1 MFGRVCL
8 QRKVSHHE
16 AVRVGEVNGQLHHAV
31 RDGRAGRVPERHG
44 RYETKPSVQLQV
56 QARHEKGKELPSHL
70 LEYLPEFARYL
81 CLVENIKF
89 HS

>member
-1 MFGRVCL
+1 MFGRVYV

-16 AVRVGEVNGQLHHAV
+16 AVRVGEVSGQLHHSV

-56 QARHEKGKELPSHL
+56 QARHEEGKELPAHL
-70 LEYLPEFARYL
+70 LEYLSEFARYYS
-81 CLVENIKF
+81 LV
-89 HS
+89 